1 MTDQELHHFEVEIRS
16 ADSKGGVGVTHI
28 EYKTRLDNADD
39 VPHEI
44 AVELQK
50 SLGRDCVSEIETDR

>member
-1 MTDQELHHFEVEIRS
+1 MNDEQHIFEVEIHATDARGS
-16 ADSKGGVGVTHI
+16 RGVKHL
-28 EYKTRLDNADD
+28 EYRTRLDNADD

>member
-1 MTDQELHHFEVEIRS
+1 MTDHLYQYEVTITAEDANGNR
-16 ADSKGGVGVTHI
+16 GVKHL
-28 EYKTRLDNADD
+28 EYRTRLDNADD

>member
-1 MTDQELHHFEVEIRS
+1 MTDELRTYEIELTATDARGS
-16 ADSKGGVGVTHI
+16 RGVKHL
-28 EYKTRLDNADD
+28 EYKTRLDKADD

>member
-1 MTDQELHHFEVEIRS
+1 MTDHLYQYEVTITAED
-16 ADSKGGVGVTHI
+16 AKGNRGVKHL
-28 EYKTRLDNADD
+28 EYRTNLGSADD

-44 AVELQK
+44 ATELEK

>member
-1 MTDQELHHFEVEIRS
+1 MSDELHVFEVEIHATDAR
-16 ADSKGGVGVTHI
+16 GNRGVKHL
-28 EYKTRLDNADD
+28 EYRTNLGSADD

-44 AVELQK
+44 ATELEK